1 MLSYYRYYHHLQFQ
15 FHLFQLLLV
24 KMLMKDIQLDYHLKQ
39 LQPELKIAIFEK
51 EYVGFGA
58 SGRNGGWASAEYP
71 TSSKR
76 LIKEHGLDSYKQL
89 RTALINSIDEI
100 GQIASLNK
108 WQIDY
113 AKGGSLLFA
122 TNKPQLTRISA
133 EIDDEH
139 QLLSKAQV
147 KETYYIKPLESWLWR
162 MTSMILGCTFLYE
175 YDIRLY
181 NLISYFL
188 YEYDVLPYIHV

>member
-1 MLSYYRYYHHLQFQ
+1 MNTSLWQGKSEITYRSAIAKNDSF
-15 FHLFQLLLV
+15 
-24 KMLMKDIQLDYHLKQ
+24 DISIIGAGFSGLWSAYHLKQ
-39 LQPELKIAIFEK
+39 LQPALKIAIFEK

-89 RTALINSIDEI
+89 RTSLINSIDEI

-122 TNKPQLTRISA
+122 TNKPQLIRISA

-139 QLLSKAQV
+139 QLFSKAQV
-147 KETYYIKPLESWLWR
+147 KELVNIPAA
-162 MTSMILGCTFLYE
+162 LGAVFTPHCAALNPFLLCQSLFPSN
-175 YDIRLY
+175 D
-181 NLISYFL
+181 
-188 YEYDVLPYIHV
+188 